1 MGRREAILAGIFRFL
16 QLGYAVGYAFG
27 YANLSRKKRN
37 ALIGYAFGYVLFKG
51 EKYHIKNNANQHV

>member
-1 MGRREAILAGIFRFL
+1 MKFSAQNSENRMGRREAILAGIFRFL

-37 ALIGYAFGYVLFKG
+37 ALIGYAFGYA
-51 EKYHIKNNANQHV
+51 I

>member
-1 MGRREAILAGIFRFL
+1 MGKESGDLAGIFRFL

-37 ALIGYAFGYVLFKG
+37 ALIGYAFGYA
-51 EKYHIKNNANQHV
+51 I